1 MPSAVEVSIPTA
13 PGPQLR
19 KKQEGERRGAVEM
32 QFMPDYPDVGFGEST
47 VGAIFCSVGRIN
59 IRQINARYA

>member
-1 MPSAVEVSIPTA
+1 MRSAVVSIPTA

-32 QFMPDYPDVGFGEST
+32 QFTPDYPDVVFGEST
-47 VGAIFCSVGRIN
+47 VGAIL
-59 IRQINARYA
+59 